1 MKPLQQTMEKLKKM
15 PWKKRLRNVSELK
28 ITTVY
33 THSKNMVICSRVLV
47 LHKAGRH
54 MEDSM
59 VAAYIALLLGYVVM
73 KNSVSY
79 YNDFNCAMFS
89 LKLISHFY
97 YFRKGI

>member
-1 MKPLQQTMEKLKKM
+1 MGKLKKM

-28 ITTVY
+28 ITSVY
-33 THSKNMVICSRVLV
+33 THSKNRVLMFICLRVIV

-89 LKLISHFY
+89 VKLISHFY